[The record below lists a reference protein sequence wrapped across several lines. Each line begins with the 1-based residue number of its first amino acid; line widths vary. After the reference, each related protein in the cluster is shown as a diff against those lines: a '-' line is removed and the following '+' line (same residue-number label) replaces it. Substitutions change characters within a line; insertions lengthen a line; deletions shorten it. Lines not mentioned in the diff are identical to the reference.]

1 MRWAASSIRRGR
13 ILAWTATQRWHNST
27 VNAEEVAKFS
37 RIGAGW
43 WEQGSS
49 AGVGP
54 LHAMNPARVGFIRD
68 SLAKKLGL
76 QGKPVLEQLQ
86 GLEILDVGCGG
97 GLLSE
102 ALSRLG
108 AKVTA
113 IDPSE
118 ENIRVAK
125 QHSLVDPQTS
135 SIEYHCTT
143 VEDLAAS
150 GKSFDAVC
158 SLEVLEHVESPLAFV
173 KSCRQCL
180 RPGGSLFLATINRTA
195 KSYAMTILGAEYLLR
210 LLPVGTHDWNKF
222 ITPEELIA
230 LLAASGGKVTT
241 LDVQGLVL
249 EPSLPPRWALSRTD
263 HDINY
268 ITHAHF

>member
-1 MRWAASSIRRGR
+1 MLLAGGRGNSS
-13 ILAWTATQRWHNST
+13 QS

-43 WEQGSS
+43 WEQGSN

-54 LHAMNPARVGFIRD
+54 LHAMNPARVGFIRE

-76 QGKPVLEQLQ
+76 QDKPVLEQLQ

-135 SIEYHCTT
+135 SIEYRCTT

-150 GKSFDAVC
+150 GKIFDAVC
-158 SLEVLEHVESPLAFV
+158 TLEVLEHVESPLTFV
-173 KSCRQCL
+173 KSCKQCL

-230 LLAASGGKVTT
+230 LLAASGGKVKT

-249 EPSLPPRWALSRTD
+249 EPLCVPPAAAWSLSRTD
-263 HDINY
+263 HDVNY